1 MFTWILIWIICFF
14 LPQNLAKK
22 DEDFCSQFGF
32 FIQEPPWWTTL
43 QECPANEMGPDFIE
57 CYAAYYKESVYER
70 QLKYWCWNR
79 LDNNETILKNLLI
92 STAYVNDDVLF
103 QQLNQP
109 FTSIIQNNGTH
120 TICGGNKNWAYPYHD
135 EYFYCPTSTGI
146 PVAGFERC
154 KKIHLGSKNPEN
166 W

>member
-1 MFTWILIWIICFF
+1 MFSWNLICVICFF

-22 DEDFCSQFGF
+22 DEDHCSQYHGYW
-32 FIQEPPWWTTL
+32 PGTVL
-43 QECPANEMGPDFIE
+43 VECPANEIDPDFYE
-57 CYAAYYKESVYER
+57 CYDGYIKYHWSVL
-70 QLKYWCWNR
+70 QYWCWNR
-79 LDNNETILKNLLI
+79 LDYNETILKDLAI
-92 STAYVNDDVLF
+92 SSAYVNDDVLF

-120 TICGGNKNWAYPYHD
+120 TICGGDKNWAYPYHD

-154 KKIHLGSKNPEN
+154 KLYDPPFGSKNPA

>member
-1 MFTWILIWIICFF
+1 MFRWILIWIICFF

-22 DEDFCSQFGF
+22 DEDPCSQFHV
-32 FIQEPPWWTTL
+32 FIPVYPWWTAL
-43 QECPANEMGPDFIE
+43 EECPANNYGPDFLE
-57 CYAAYYKESVYER
+57 CYGAYFKERYDN

-79 LDNNETILKNLLI
+79 LDNNETILRNLPI
-92 STAYVNDDVLF
+92 STAYVNDDVIF

-120 TICGGNKNWAYPYHD
+120 TICDGNKKWAYPYND
-135 EYFYCPTSTGI
+135 EYFYCHTSTGI
-146 PVAGFERC
+146 PAAGFERC
-154 KKIHLGSKNPEN
+154 DHGSGSKNPA

>member
-1 MFTWILIWIICFF
+1 MNAPL
-14 LPQNLAKK
+14 
-22 DEDFCSQFGF
+22 E
-32 FIQEPPWWTTL
+32 
-43 QECPANEMGPDFIE
+43 ECPANKYGPDFYE
-57 CYAAYYKESVYER
+57 CYAAYYKGYDR

-120 TICGGNKNWAYPYHD
+120 TICGSNENWISPYED
-135 EYFYCPTSTGI
+135 GGYFPCPTSTGI
-146 PVAGFERC
+146 PVAMFWRDDWNSEV
-154 KKIHLGSKNPEN
+154 
-166 W
+166 

>member
-1 MFTWILIWIICFF
+1 MFIWILFCTISFI

-22 DEDFCSQFGF
+22 DEDPCSQFHYL
-32 FIQEPPWWTTL
+32 IPEPPYLTAL
-43 QECPANEMGPDFIE
+43 EECPAKNHGPDFYE
-57 CYAAYYKESVYER
+57 CYAAYYKGYDR

-79 LDNNETILKNLLI
+79 LDNNETVIKNLAI

-120 TICGGNKNWAYPYHD
+120 TICGANKNWAYPNHD
-135 EYFYCPTSTGI
+135 EYFYCPTITGI

>member
-1 MFTWILIWIICFF
+1 MVRWILIWIICFF
-14 LPQNLAKK
+14 LPKYLATK
-22 DEDFCSQFGF
+22 DEDPCSQFHI
-32 FIQEPPWWTTL
+32 FIPEYPFLTEL
-43 QECPANEMGPDFIE
+43 EECPANEIDPDFYE
-57 CYAAYYKESVYER
+57 CYGAFYKKYDL

-79 LDNNETILKNLLI
+79 LDNNETVIKNLAI

-120 TICGGNKNWAYPYHD
+120 TICGGDKNWAYPYNS
-135 EYFYCPTSTGI
+135 EYFSCLTSTGI

-154 KKIHLGSKNPEN
+154 KKIHLGSKNPA